1 MIIELKKV
9 FIHLLKHI
17 VTGFQNKRGFTLIE
31 LLVVIAIIGVLSS
44 VVLASLGSARN
55 KGADS
60 AVKSNLRSIKTIVDI
75 IYDVNQTTPPYNRGY
90 NEGGSAGT
98 GICDDS
104 KVIDARNALA
114 KAVGVTY
121 ASVKCAATATGWAVK
136 APLSGGTTYWCIDH
150 NGIGASYSGTP
161 SATPACP

>member
-1 MIIELKKV
+1 MTIEPKKV
-9 FIHLLKHI
+9 FIFTSQDVGDKI
-17 VTGFQNKRGFTLIE
+17 ENKRGFTLIE

-44 VVLASLGSARN
+44 VVLASLGSARS

-60 AVKSNLRSIKTIVDI
+60 AVKSNLRSIKTMVDI
-75 IYDVNQTTPPYNRGY
+75 IYDVNQTTPPYNKGY

-104 KVIDARNALA
+104 KVIDGRTALA
-114 KAVGVTY
+114 KAVGGSY
-121 ASVKCAATATGWAVK
+121 ASVKCAATATAWAVK